1 MCGPYYPHSVRGR
14 TAHVEVYQAA
24 SIPGNGEELLKKQF
38 LSSISRL
45 GVGPIGPTP
54 NLELL
59 EKNCFLRRFHRKVA
73 QECPPGCS
81 TTLFSGGA
89 LRHRWHSETRH
100 SDAVALKHPVLRA
113 AIFRN
118 VLSIE
123 FGCFLVMYILKG
135 AFCFNHECQVLL
147 GSDV

>member
-73 QECPPGCS
+73 QVCPPGCS

-100 SDAVALKHPVLRA
+100 SEPVALRDPALRCSGTQTPGA
-113 AIFRN
+113 PSRHRSVCSLFRW
-118 VLSIE
+118 VGS
-123 FGCFLVMYILKG
+123 CF
-135 AFCFNHECQVLL
+135 
-147 GSDV
+147 

>member
-1 MCGPYYPHSVRGR
+1 M
-14 TAHVEVYQAA
+14 EVYQVA

-89 LRHRWHSETRH
+89 LRHRWHSETRR
-100 SDAVALKHPVLRA
+100 SEPVALRDPALRCSGTQTPGTPSRNQDPYLNCSCWMILTVLY
-113 AIFRN
+113 
-118 VLSIE
+118 LSQVA
-123 FGCFLVMYILKG
+123 GSQSDQGMLV
-135 AFCFNHECQVLL
+135 
-147 GSDV
+147 